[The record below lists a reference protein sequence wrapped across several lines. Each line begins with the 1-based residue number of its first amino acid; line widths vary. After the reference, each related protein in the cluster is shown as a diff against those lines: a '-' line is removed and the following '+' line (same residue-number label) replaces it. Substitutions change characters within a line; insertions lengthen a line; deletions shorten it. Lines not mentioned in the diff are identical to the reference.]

1 MPGNAEEV
9 SEQVKIHIVK
19 KGDSMYSL
27 SKKYNVELDKL
38 ISMNPQI
45 TNPDVLN
52 VGEKVKIPTAPVA
65 TQPTKPI
72 VHEHKVQQG
81 DTLWKLSKAWGVSLK
96 DMIDANP
103 QLKNPNALLVG
114 EIVYIPG
121 NVAANTPSNSTNPQM
136 PTVSGEMNAK
146 KKSTAVK
153 EEMEKPEEKD
163 TNVAKESNEEH
174 EENEKL
180 EAEYNEPWKEEK
192 PIEHAKENMAKVEA
206 KETKKSQPMPEL
218 PKMPDLQQVASE
230 LFKKQPEPVAYQ
242 PQSMSPAQK
251 SNINPQL
258 SPLSQPDYNN
268 ANIQPMYQPASK
280 GKGKQQAAPWGEQPE
295 TLEHPYMSYQLPA
308 YEAYSPAYP
317 DGYSPMGMGSS
328 PYMGSNPTLGANV
341 SMASNPMFPGIGA
354 GDENSYIMPATD
366 ENMQPMANMGYQE
379 NMNMPYGYSP
389 EYTNAPQA
397 EANTW
402 APSSPATESPYP
414 CPPGYMWPMQPWG
427 YPSQYPSYYG
437 GHPFSPAPWGHGEHM
452 PYYNQP
458 QGYLNTENTSYSPLG
473 EHANKK
479 AEVQSANANMLPY
492 PPYNCGCR
500 AEEAADHD
508 STSVTQQKKQ
518 KKSTTKSTGKAL
530 ISSARSSSKKKSTA
544 SSVTKSR
551 RTPKGSSRKNPWL
564 QG

>member
-1 MPGNAEEV
+1 
-9 SEQVKIHIVK
+9 
-19 KGDSMYSL
+19 MYSL

-45 TNPDVLN
+45 TNPDALN
-52 VGEKVKIPTAPVA
+52 IGDKVKIPTAPVA

-81 DTLWKLSKAWGVSLK
+81 DTLWKLSKAWEVSLK
-96 DMIDANP
+96 DIIDANP

-114 EIVYIPG
+114 EVVYIPG
-121 NVAANTPSNSTNPQM
+121 TVASNTPSNAANPQM
-136 PTVSGEMNAK
+136 PSVSGETNAK
-146 KKSTAVK
+146 KKNTAVK
-153 EEMEKPEEKD
+153 EEMEEPEKID
-163 TNVAKESNEEH
+163 TDIANKSNEEYEEN

-180 EAEYNEPWKEEK
+180 ETEHNEPWKEEK
-192 PIEHAKENMAKVEA
+192 AKEKAKENMAKVEA

-230 LFKKQPEPVAYQ
+230 LFKKQPEPTAYQ
-242 PQSMSPAQK
+242 PQSMAPAQK

-268 ANIQPMYQPASK
+268 SNIQPMYQPAS
-280 GKGKQQAAPWGEQPE
+280 KGKQQAAPWGEQPE
-295 TLEHPYMSYQLPA
+295 ALEHPYMSYQLPA

-317 DGYSPMGMGSS
+317 EGKSSMGMGGS
-328 PYMGSNPTLGANV
+328 PYMGSNSTIGTNV
-341 SMASNPMFPGIGA
+341 SMASNPIFPGIGA
-354 GDENSYIMPATD
+354 GDENSYILPTAN
-366 ENMQPMANMGYQE
+366 ENMQPIANMGYQENMNMQPIANMGYQE

-389 EYTNAPQA
+389 EHTNAPLA
-397 EANTW
+397 DAHTW
-402 APSSPATESPYP
+402 SPSSPAAESSYP

-427 YPSQYPSYYG
+427 HPAQYPSHYG
-437 GHPFSPAPWGHGEHM
+437 GHPFSPMPWGHGEYPV

-458 QGYLNTENTSYSPLG
+458 QGYLNTESTSYSPLG

-479 AEVQSANANMLPY
+479 ADVQGTNANILPY

-500 AEEAADHD
+500 SEDGPNED
-508 STSVTQQKKQ
+508 SRSTAPHKKQ
-518 KKSTTKSTGKAL
+518 KKSTTKSSGKAS

-544 SSVTKSR
+544 GSVTKSR
-551 RTPKGSSRKNPWL
+551 RTTKGSSRKNPWL